1 MGRIRHNKDLREYF
15 EEYFERKLRTIED
28 NFGSPIE
35 IDEEKKLLDL
45 MCNYALYRKLFPE
58 EEGRDMWRKIWAVQ
72 KKIPII
78 EAHSFVCVYICVF
91 MQDVAP
97 LQKKSKTMD
106 PSVIF

>member
-1 MGRIRHNKDLREYF
+1 
-15 EEYFERKLRTIED
+15 
-28 NFGSPIE
+28 
-35 IDEEKKLLDL
+35 
-45 MCNYALYRKLFPE
+45 
-58 EEGRDMWRKIWAVQ
+58 MWRKLWAVQ

-106 PSVIF
+106 PANETVFLKSYMVKLE